1 MREER
6 DERDAP
12 EFSVSAVDAFT
23 VDTEYFAAKLVLR
36 MERGQALRSL
46 TVTPSGDSV
55 ENSGLRQL
63 TVGGVAA
70 GIELTFDDVRH
81 GRELRFFVST
91 KDGYVGTTI
100 DLELICHE
108 RAGDRTWQRHY
119 ACTIDQRPETP
130 PAWATFVP
138 LTSYCN
144 GRLVVL
150 W

>member
-55 ENSGLRQL
+55 
-63 TVGGVAA
+63 
-70 GIELTFDDVRH
+70 ELTFDDVRH